1 MKPFSR
7 KIPDMSS
14 RLRNLPILPL
24 PGLLLVL
31 AVIGCAEDQAATEAT
46 APGPAPR
53 RPTEQF
59 FDYQLVETDNGIRQ
73 WVLESDQ
80 MLKYSDQEDVEL
92 VGVKMDFY
100 REGEHFSVL
109 TADSGR
115 AHLLTHD
122 VHTWGNVVVIT
133 DDGRRLDTEELFYSN
148 ETQRIHNDV
157 FNTMLRAGSVVTGNG
172 LETTPDLKY
181 IEIKQDFQARVR
193 DQDTAEGSTLTPE
206 SDPE

>member
-1 MKPFSR
+1 MSKSR
-7 KIPDMSS
+7 RTFLS
-14 RLRNLPILPL
+14 LLPATLL
-24 PGLLLVL
+24 MALLLSAL
-31 AVIGCAEDQAATEAT
+31 HLGGCAGDEGATEAT
-46 APGPAPR
+46 APADQER

-59 FDYQLVETDNGIRQ
+59 FDYQLVETEDGVKQ
-73 WVLESDQ
+73 WVLDSDQ

-92 VGVKMDFY
+92 VRVKMDFF
-100 REGEHFSVL
+100 RDGEHFSVL

-157 FNTMLRAGSVVTGNG
+157 FNTMLRGNSVVTGNG

-181 IEIKQDFQARVR
+181 IEIKHDFVARVR
-193 DQDTAEGSTLTPE
+193 DQDADDGSTQTPE
-206 SDPE
+206 SDPK